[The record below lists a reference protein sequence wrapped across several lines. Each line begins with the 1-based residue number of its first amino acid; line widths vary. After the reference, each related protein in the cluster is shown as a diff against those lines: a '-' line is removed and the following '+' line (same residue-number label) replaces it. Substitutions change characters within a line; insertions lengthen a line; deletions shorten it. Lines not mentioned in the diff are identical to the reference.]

1 MIYEK
6 FRSQIAEF
14 EEILQ
19 KLATEIASGIIFERL
34 QPMEIWK
41 KTENS
46 TNRLIELNE
55 SLKDMM
61 LMLKPEK
68 EPTINK
74 YYLNMAQTLKNF
86 KEILFQKSPEPL
98 ANSRLAFEQLRKAVT
113 DGSDYLILMRE
124 IRDNPS
130 PVIDT
135 ILRLRE
141 AAQTKGPVITIQAS
155 EDLQPILNRIFQR
168 IEKLRASLLMAEK
181 ALAEVKHQI
190 KLLEEES
197 LHFSTEKK
205 ALEKSKQNY
214 EPKKEEKEKK
224 QLSLSQFGRKENKR
238 NEYG

>member
-1 MIYEK
+1 LIYEK

-98 ANSRLAFEQLRKAVT
+98 ANSKLAFEQLRKAVT

-205 ALEKSKQNY
+205 ALEKSQQNY
-214 EPKKEEKEKK
+214 EPKKEEKEKG
-224 QLSLSQFGRKENKR
+224 QLSLSQFRSKGE
-238 NEYG
+238 

>member
-98 ANSRLAFEQLRKAVT
+98 ANSKLAFEQLRKAVT

-130 PVIDT
+130 PIIDT

-205 ALEKSKQNY
+205 ALEKSEQNY
-214 EPKKEEKEKK
+214 ESKKEEKEKG
-224 QLSLSQFGRKENKR
+224 QLSLSQFRSKGE
-238 NEYG
+238 

>member
-1 MIYEK
+1 LIYEK

-98 ANSRLAFEQLRKAVT
+98 ANSKLAFEQLRKAVT

-130 PVIDT
+130 PIIDT

-205 ALEKSKQNY
+205 ALEKPKQNY
-214 EPKKEEKEKK
+214 ESKKEEKEKG
-224 QLSLSQFGRKENKR
+224 QLSLSQFRSKGE
-238 NEYG
+238 

>member
-1 MIYEK
+1 
-6 FRSQIAEF
+6 
-14 EEILQ
+14 
-19 KLATEIASGIIFERL
+19 
-34 QPMEIWK
+34 
-41 KTENS
+41 
-46 TNRLIELNE
+46 
-55 SLKDMM
+55 
-61 LMLKPEK
+61 
-68 EPTINK
+68 
-74 YYLNMAQTLKNF
+74 
-86 KEILFQKSPEPL
+86 
-98 ANSRLAFEQLRKAVT
+98 
-113 DGSDYLILMRE
+113 MRE

-130 PVIDT
+130 PIIDT

-224 QLSLSQFGRKENKR
+224 QLSLSQFRSKGE
-238 NEYG
+238 

>member
-98 ANSRLAFEQLRKAVT
+98 ANSKLAFEQLRKAVT

-130 PVIDT
+130 PIIDT

-205 ALEKSKQNY
+205 ALEKSEQNY
-214 EPKKEEKEKK
+214 EPKKEEKEKG
-224 QLSLSQFGRKENKR
+224 QLSLSQFRSKGE
-238 NEYG
+238 

>member
-1 MIYEK
+1 LIYEK

-130 PVIDT
+130 PIIDT

-224 QLSLSQFGRKENKR
+224 QLSLSQFRSKGE
-238 NEYG
+238 

>member
-130 PVIDT
+130 PIIDT

-155 EDLQPILNRIFQR
+155 KDLQPILNRIFQR

-224 QLSLSQFGRKENKR
+224 QLSLSQFRSKGE
-238 NEYG
+238 

>member
-1 MIYEK
+1 MIYEEFK
-6 FRSQIAEF
+6 KQITEF

-34 QPMEIWK
+34 EPMEIWK

-46 TNRLIELNE
+46 INRLIELNE
-55 SLKDMM
+55 NLKDTM

-74 YYLNMAQTLKNF
+74 YCLNMAQTLKNF

-130 PVIDT
+130 PIIDA
-135 ILRLRE
+135 ILRLKE
-141 AAQTKGPVITIQAS
+141 AVQTKGPVVTIQAS
-155 EDLQPILNRIFQR
+155 EDLQPILNRTFQR
-168 IEKLRASLLMAEK
+168 IEKLRAALIMAEK
-181 ALAEVKHQI
+181 ALAEVKQQI
-190 KLLEEES
+190 KFLEEES
-197 LHFSTEKK
+197 LQFSTEKK
-205 ALEKSKQNY
+205 ALEESKQNY
-214 EPKKEEKEKK
+214 ESKKEGKGKG
-224 QLSLSQFGRKENKR
+224 QLSLSQFRSKE
-238 NEYG
+238 E